1 MKIKVEYINPFIQA
15 SRSVIKNIANVDISL
30 GKAYLKTWTFPLDSF
45 LVSIDIMGNLKG
57 QVIFSMEE
65 DIACNV
71 ASNMMMGIPVKEL
84 DDMSKSAVSEAVNM
98 IMGNAATLLY
108 DNGFNVNIT
117 PPSFELEDNIQ
128 KSLMKSNTICVPLK
142 LSSGGTIELDLALA
156 Q

>member
-1 MKIKVEYINPFIQA
+1 
-15 SRSVIKNIANVDISL
+15 
-30 GKAYLKTWTFPLDSF
+30 
-45 LVSIDIMGNLKG
+45 
-57 QVIFSMEE
+57 
-65 DIACNV
+65 
-71 ASNMMMGIPVKEL
+71 
-84 DDMSKSAVSEAVNM
+84 
-98 IMGNAATLLY
+98 MGNAATLLY